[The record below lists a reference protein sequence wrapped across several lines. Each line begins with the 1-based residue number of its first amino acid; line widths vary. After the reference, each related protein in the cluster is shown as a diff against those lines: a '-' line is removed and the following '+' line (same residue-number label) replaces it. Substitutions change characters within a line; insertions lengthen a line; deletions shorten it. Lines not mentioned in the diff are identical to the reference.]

1 MSCAPALEKVQR
13 ERAVRAR
20 ERKKRTRSEGERAR
34 AKERERENRAVV
46 LSCGCP
52 TYTRSLAD
60 ALHRRWIPCGWPTY
74 TTVGLHIQ
82 RLAYIYNGWPT
93 YTNLADALHIQ
104 DRYLVIGLHIQDKRP
119 CDWPAYTRQETL
131 PCGCRTCRAQCCRR
145 RRSPTAV
152 STPLST
158 LSGRGRP
165 CGCWTVPC
173 VMKDQHAGACRCHRL
188 KH

>member
-13 ERAVRAR
+13 ERTVRAR

-82 RLAYIYNGWPT
+82 TLQMPYIYKIDTLWLAYIYK
-93 YTNLADALHIQ
+93 IR
-104 DRYLVIGLHIQDKRP
+104 DRAIGLHIQDKRR
-119 CDWPAYTRQETL
+119 YL
-131 PCGCRTCRAQCCRR
+131 
-145 RRSPTAV
+145 AV
-152 STPLST
+152 AELVGLSVAEDVDH
-158 LSGRGRP
+158 L
-165 CGCWTVPC
+165 
-173 VMKDQHAGACRCHRL
+173 QQ
-188 KH
+188 